1 MIVCFSQKKL
11 EDGFADIILEPEDGE
26 KFLGN
31 ESIAI
36 SKATSKGEEFLSSDK
51 GLWTGKKEILEKTIR
66 KFEENKLTFRLEP
79 YYVNALS
86 KGGFCVYIFDENG
99 NEISVGDVFINGVRK
114 SPIVSGGYGLAGDS
128 SLKTKDD
135 SESALQ
141 NVTQITDEIKQKI
154 KELKKTLTETDD
166 ALSMIEEDFTNKDY
180 DNSEADYKN
189 LTELSQTVKQKSSEI
204 EQLLSS
210 AGQILNNSKVVND
223 SSIYHQAKDKVDEII
238 KMVSELESWQNSTI
252 DKTEKIHAKYVDFI
266 SFRPVKGVSVPCD
279 NISSFDSSSS
289 DARMQNNADLKIGNS
304 ESKSL
309 QTQCKEE
316 IHKENQKSQ
325 SKSKSPVLLI
335 LSGLILMAAIGGV
348 AYYFVNQSSSNIGDE
363 QTSNFTDDSGK
374 SVEAAGA
381 EAEKKAAEE
390 AARAEAEKKAAEE
403 AARAE
408 AEKKAAEEAARAEA
422 EKKAA
427 EEAARAEAEK
437 KAAEE
442 AARAEAE
449 KKAAEEAARAEAEKK
464 AAEEAARAEAE
475 RKKAQGDIKKRV
487 SEFLSSSRR
496 NSETAMELADELEP
510 TTTVEQDLV
519 FKLYYF
525 AAMRDNER
533 GALKYAECLD
543 PSKPEWGTVGKDA
556 VEAWEH
562 YGKSPDGSVMKQNMK
577 NWVEAEAK
585 KGNAQAKKWLK
596 QLR

>member
-289 DARMQNNADLKIGNS
+289 DARMQNNVDLKIGNS

-316 IHKENQKSQ
+316 IHKENQESQ

-374 SVEAAGA
+374 SVEAAG
-381 EAEKKAAEE
+381 
-390 AARAEAEKKAAEE
+390 AEAEKKAAEE

>member
-289 DARMQNNADLKIGNS
+289 DARMQNNVDLKIGNS

-374 SVEAAGA
+374 SVEAAG
-381 EAEKKAAEE
+381 
-390 AARAEAEKKAAEE
+390 AEAEKKAAEE

>member
-437 KAAEE
+437 KAAED
-442 AARAEAE
+442 
-449 KKAAEEAARAEAEKK
+449 AARAEAEKK

>member
-374 SVEAAGA
+374 SVEAA
-381 EAEKKAAEE
+381 
-390 AARAEAEKKAAEE
+390 RAEAEKKAAEE

>member
-449 KKAAEEAARAEAEKK
+449 KKAAEQ
-464 AAEEAARAEAE
+464 AARAEAE

>member
-166 ALSMIEEDFTNKDY
+166 ALSMIQEDFTNKDY

-449 KKAAEEAARAEAEKK
+449 KKAAEEAARAEAE
-464 AAEEAARAEAE
+464 

>member
-289 DARMQNNADLKIGNS
+289 DARMQNNVDLKIGNS

-374 SVEAAGA
+374 SV
-381 EAEKKAAEE
+381 E

>member
-1 MIVCFSQKKL
+1 M
-11 EDGFADIILEPEDGE
+11 
-26 KFLGN
+26 
-31 ESIAI
+31 
-36 SKATSKGEEFLSSDK
+36 
-51 GLWTGKKEILEKTIR
+51 
-66 KFEENKLTFRLEP
+66 
-79 YYVNALS
+79 
-86 KGGFCVYIFDENG
+86 
-99 NEISVGDVFINGVRK
+99 
-114 SPIVSGGYGLAGDS
+114 
-128 SLKTKDD
+128 
-135 SESALQ
+135 
-141 NVTQITDEIKQKI
+141 
-154 KELKKTLTETDD
+154 
-166 ALSMIEEDFTNKDY
+166 
-180 DNSEADYKN
+180 
-189 LTELSQTVKQKSSEI
+189 
-204 EQLLSS
+204 
-210 AGQILNNSKVVND
+210 
-223 SSIYHQAKDKVDEII
+223 
-238 KMVSELESWQNSTI
+238 
-252 DKTEKIHAKYVDFI
+252 
-266 SFRPVKGVSVPCD
+266 
-279 NISSFDSSSS
+279 
-289 DARMQNNADLKIGNS
+289 
-304 ESKSL
+304 
-309 QTQCKEE
+309 
-316 IHKENQKSQ
+316 
-325 SKSKSPVLLI
+325 
-335 LSGLILMAAIGGV
+335 
-348 AYYFVNQSSSNIGDE
+348 
-363 QTSNFTDDSGK
+363 
-374 SVEAAGA
+374 EAAG
-381 EAEKKAAEE
+381 
-390 AARAEAEKKAAEE
+390 AEAEKKAAEE

>member
-427 EEAARAEAEK
+427 EEAT
-437 KAAEE
+437 
-442 AARAEAE
+442 RAEAE

>member
-449 KKAAEEAARAEAEKK
+449 KKAAEEAARAEAE
-464 AAEEAARAEAE
+464 

-577 NWVEAEAK
+577 NWVEAEAQ

>member
-449 KKAAEEAARAEAEKK
+449 KKAAEEAARAEAE
-464 AAEEAARAEAE
+464 